1 MDVPAK
7 PYDNVE
13 WAIFS
18 FHTRARLVIHFE
30 GGLPGNEEK
39 VALSE
44 ECIHP
49 IDLTPRTRG
58 VGATYLTCQYKEGED
73 LVLSFKTNER
83 FSIGYRKKAAGSLS
97 IE

>member
-1 MDVPAK
+1 MNSLEQMALN
-7 PYDNVE
+7 YSASNNGNEE

-58 VGATYLTCQYKEGED
+58 VGATSLTCQ
-73 LVLSFKTNER
+73 
-83 FSIGYRKKAAGSLS
+83 
-97 IE
+97 